1 MIVVLERLTDE
12 GYAAEIRGA
21 HLLIHDVPYVT
32 PACTV
37 GRATLAFVLEPTAGN
52 GTNVSDH
59 RAMWT
64 GDYPCSRNGARLAHI
79 ENVSQTI
86 DLGNQTVVQHL
97 FSSKPPSGYYRDQFE
112 QATTYASIIANEARA
127 LDGNATPLTH
137 RAILPAEVESPF
149 VYVDNATARARIDAV
164 SRKLELAGVG
174 IVGLGGTGSYI
185 LDLMAKTP
193 AQRILI
199 IDGDELEQHNAFRA
213 PGAVSL
219 EQLRIRL
226 KKVDHWRAVYSNMHK
241 GIEAVSAYLNE
252 ANVELLDGLDFVF
265 LCMDPGPGKRLAIEY
280 LEARDIPFIDC
291 GMGLEHVEDADSI
304 IGIVR
309 VTASFPGARDHTRR
323 RLALEVAGDEDLYAR
338 NIQVAD
344 LNMLNAALAV
354 IRFKRFFGFYMD
366 LEGEHHATY
375 GIDGN
380 RILNEDRAS
389 PAAAN
394 QGNGQETGEAA

>member
-1 MIVVLERLTDE
+1 MALQRLTDE
-12 GYAAEIRGA
+12 GYAAEIHGA

-32 PACTV
+32 AARTIA
-37 GRATLAFVLEPTAGN
+37 RATLAFVLEPSAGN
-52 GTNVSDH
+52 GANVSDH

-64 GDYPCSRNGARLAHI
+64 GDYPCDQNGARLIHI
-79 ENVSQTI
+79 ENASQKI
-86 DLGNQTVVQHL
+86 DLGSGIVVQHL
-97 FSSKPPSGYYRDQFE
+97 FSSKPPSGYYPDQFE

-127 LDGNATPLTH
+127 LDDNATPRTH

-164 SRKLELAGVG
+164 SRKLNLTGIG

-185 LDLMAKTP
+185 LDLIAKTP
-193 AQRILI
+193 VRRILI
-199 IDGDELEQHNAFRA
+199 IDGDEMEQHNAFRA

-219 EQLRIRL
+219 EELRRRP
-226 KKVDHWRAVYSNMHK
+226 KKVDHWRVLYSNMHR
-241 GIEAVSAYLNE
+241 GIEAVPAYLDDG
-252 ANVELLDGLDFVF
+252 NVSLLEGLDFVF

-291 GMGLEHVEDADSI
+291 GMGLEHVEEADSI

-309 VTASFPGARDHTRR
+309 VTASLPGVRDHTRR

-344 LNMLNAALAV
+344 LNMLNATLAV

-366 LEGEHHATY
+366 FAGEHHATY
-375 GIDGN
+375 SVDGN
-380 RILNEDRAS
+380 LILNEDRAP

-394 QGNGQETGEAA
+394 QGGGQETDKAA